1 MSERLAELAGTLAET
16 AIRNIRTEFPYASQ
30 HVTAGPD
37 DTWRPRRL
45 HPAFGGAYDWH
56 SCVHM
61 HWLLIRLRTDY
72 PQWIDVA
79 AVEAALGETLTPA
92 AIRVEADYLRSHP
105 EFERPYGWA
114 WAYVLAGVADR
125 CPAGARWSAALGPL
139 ADAVS
144 SLALRWLDRTPAPVR
159 HGTHANTA
167 FALSLLLDGA
177 QARGDETL
185 AARLRDRANDWYR
198 GDRDYPIG
206 WEPSG
211 QDFLSAGLSE
221 ADLMRRVL
229 PAGEFPAWL
238 TNFLPPAAG
247 PHPPEAGAAELSAAG
262 RNAPEAGGAEA
273 SAAGPGAGLDAG
285 QSLGLRPVA
294 PLDPGDSQQSHLYGL
309 GLSRAWQLRALA
321 AALPADDPRVAPFR
335 TLAETETQRCLGAL
349 TSGSFLTAHW
359 LATFACLALADDPGT
374 VGANQEGT
382 R

>member
-1 MSERLAELAGTLAET
+1 MAELAGTLAET

-30 HVTAGPD
+30 HVTTGPD

-72 PQWIDVA
+72 PQWIEVG
-79 AVEAALGETLTPA
+79 AVEAVLGETLTSA
-92 AIRVEADYLRSHP
+92 AIRVEAEYLRAHP

-114 WAYVLAGVADR
+114 WASVLAAAADR
-125 CPAGARWSAALGPL
+125 CPAGARWSAALAPL
-139 ADAVS
+139 ADAVP
-144 SLALRWLDRTPAPVR
+144 SLALGWLDRTPEPVR

-167 FALSLLLDGA
+167 FALSLLLDA
-177 QARGDETL
+177 AHARGDETL
-185 AARLRDRANDWYR
+185 AARIRDRAMDWYR

-229 PAGEFPAWL
+229 PADEFPAWL
-238 TNFLPPAAG
+238 TGFLPPADG
-247 PHPPEAGAAELSAAG
+247 
-262 RNAPEAGGAEA
+262 
-273 SAAGPGAGLDAG
+273 GPGR
-285 QSLGLRPVA
+285 SPGLRPVV
-294 PLDPGDSQQSHLYGL
+294 PLDPGDGQQSHLYGL
-309 GLSRAWQLRALA
+309 GLSRAWQLRAIA
-321 AALPADDPRVAPFR
+321 AALPASDPRVASFR
-335 TLAETETQRCLGAL
+335 TGAAAETQRCLGAL
-349 TSGSFLTAHW
+349 THGSFLTAHW
-359 LATFACLALADDPGT
+359 LASFAFLALADDPGT
-374 VGANQEGT
+374 VGSDQEGT

>member
-1 MSERLAELAGTLAET
+1 VSERLAELAATLAET
-16 AIRNIRTEFPYASQ
+16 AIRNIRTEFPYAGQ
-30 HVTAGPD
+30 HVTTGPD

-72 PQWIDVA
+72 PQWMDVG
-79 AVEAALGETLTPA
+79 AVETVLGETLTPA
-92 AIRVEADYLRSHP
+92 AIRVEADYLVAHP

-114 WAYVLAGVADR
+114 WAYVLAAVADR
-125 CPAGARWSAALGPL
+125 CPAGAGWSAALAPL

-144 SLALRWLDRTPAPVR
+144 SLALGWLDRTPAPVR

-177 QARGDETL
+177 YARGDETL
-185 AARLRDRANDWYR
+185 AARIRDRANAWYQ

-211 QDFLSAGLSE
+211 QDFLSAALSE

-229 PAGEFPAWL
+229 PADEFPAWL
-238 TNFLPPAAG
+238 TSFLPPAG
-247 PHPPEAGAAELSAAG
+247 SG
-262 RNAPEAGGAEA
+262 RNAPAAD
-273 SAAGPGAGLDAG
+273 AAGSRP
-285 QSLGLRPVA
+285 LGLRPVA
-294 PLDPGDSQQSHLYGL
+294 PLDPGDGQQSHLYGL
-309 GLSRAWQLRALA
+309 GLSRAWQLRSLA

-335 TLAETETQRCLGAL
+335 TLAAAETDRCLGAL
-349 TSGSFLTAHW
+349 THGSFLTAHW

-374 VGANQEGT
+374 VGSDQEGT

>member
-1 MSERLAELAGTLAET
+1 MSDRLAELAGTLAET

-30 HVTAGPD
+30 HVTTGPD

-72 PQWIDVA
+72 PQRMDVG

-92 AIRVEADYLRSHP
+92 AIRVEADYLLAHP

-114 WAYVLAGVADR
+114 WAYVLTAAADR
-125 CPAGARWSAALGPL
+125 CRAGARWSAALAPL
-139 ADAVS
+139 GDAVS
-144 SLALRWLDRTPAPVR
+144 SLALAWLDRTPAPVR

-177 QARGDETL
+177 LARGDETL
-185 AARLRDRANDWYR
+185 GTRIRDRAIHWYR
-198 GDRDYPIG
+198 DDHDYPIG

-221 ADLMRRVL
+221 ADLMRRIL
-229 PAGEFPAWL
+229 PADEFPAWL
-238 TNFLPPAAG
+238 TGFLPSAG
-247 PHPPEAGAAELSAAG
+247 VG
-262 RNAPEAGGAEA
+262 RNAPEA
-273 SAAGPGAGLDAG
+273 SAAGPGAAFEAG
-285 QSLGLRPVA
+285 SRPLGLRPVV
-294 PLDPGDSQQSHLYGL
+294 PLDPGDGQQSHLYGL
-309 GLSRAWQLRALA
+309 GLSRAWQLRAIA
-321 AALPADDPRVAPFR
+321 AALPASDPRVASFR
-335 TLAETETQRCLGAL
+335 TGAAAETQRCLGAL
-349 TSGSFLTAHW
+349 THGSFLTAHW
-359 LATFACLALADDPGT
+359 LASFAFLALADDPGT
-374 VGANQEGT
+374 VGSDQEGT